1 MQNPAENYWK
11 VRLTALK
18 EELEKNNFEVFLV
31 QNAAE
36 AKELVLGTLL
46 PQQAPKTVSWGGSM
60 TLAATG
66 IGPELLANTSLTVIN
81 PYEQG
86 IPPAEAYE
94 RRRQALLADF
104 YLTGTNAI
112 TEDGHLVNLD
122 MIGNR
127 VGALNFGPRSVVVL
141 IGRNK
146 VVPDLENAM
155 LRIKNFVAPVNVMR
169 LDKKT
174 PCLTTSVCQDCKS
187 SDRICNVWTITEKSF
202 PKHRIKVVLINEDLG
217 F

>member
-1 MQNPAENYWK
+1 MQNPTENYWN

-46 PQQAPKTVSWGGSM
+46 SQQAPKTVSWGGSM

-66 IGPELLANTSLTVIN
+66 IGPEVMANTSLTVIN

-86 IPPAEAYE
+86 ISPAEAYE
-94 RRRQALLADF
+94 RRRQALLVDF

-127 VGALNFGPRSVVVL
+127 VGALNFGPKSVVVL

-146 VVPDLENAM
+146 IVPDLENAM
-155 LRIKNFVAPVNVMR
+155 LRIKNYVAPVNVMR

-174 PCLTTSVCQDCKS
+174 PCITTSVCQDCKS